1 VSPIAAIEDEILAR
15 LRAAFRGRLREI
27 DHKPA
32 KLDAGELARVL
43 SQAPGAYIAFLGWR
57 PAERLPEGVV
67 VASWGVYLLAAN
79 AAGDQARRRGAPGA
93 IGAYEMVCVAAGAL
107 DDWEPASAA
116 GKIGITACENLAAEA
131 FEKAGRSCY
140 GLAIEM
146 PVEIAR
152 EYGVAAPAGGPG
164 SADELVDPLANFLI
178 FDAAW
183 DVPPAGNVPPPP
195 NPAAVPAVPAPN
207 RDAHDR
213 MHLPPPPS
221 TP

>member
-1 VSPIAAIEDEILAR
+1 MSAIAEIEDQLLAR
-15 LRAAFRGRLREI
+15 LRGAFRGRLKEI

-57 PAERLPEGVV
+57 PSERLPEGVV

-152 EYGVAAPAGGPG
+152 EYGVLEGG
-164 SADELVDPLANFLI
+164 ELVDPLGDFLI

-213 MHLPPPPS
+213 VHLPPPLP